1 MRFPVEI
8 AEGSAVDGSFTG
20 EFCGCNTIKGGV
32 YGELVVKPLREA
44 DKALSSESAN
54 ARISTWSAICAR
66 PRYFN
71 RRVAAER
78 SLNGDCPGYSG
89 RTVTANINNDLASGK
104 GTMADLERLNVYFRK
119 VL

>member
-1 MRFPVEI
+1 MKYRKLRHI
-8 AEGSAVDGSFTG
+8 S
-20 EFCGCNTIKGGV
+20 IKLFICMGLLFATGV

-78 SLNGDCPGYSG
+78 AVYCPTLGNWLTAGRSEREGRRSVESL
-89 RTVTANINNDLASGK
+89 
-104 GTMADLERLNVYFRK
+104 
-119 VL
+119 